1 MFWLGT
7 INKCIM
13 LSNAEQSEIKRFLA
27 KLKLSKLNNKSDLY
41 LLVKAMDSMLD
52 RIEKLEYKLKKVN
65 ERSNEVR

>member
-1 MFWLGT
+1 
-7 INKCIM
+7 M